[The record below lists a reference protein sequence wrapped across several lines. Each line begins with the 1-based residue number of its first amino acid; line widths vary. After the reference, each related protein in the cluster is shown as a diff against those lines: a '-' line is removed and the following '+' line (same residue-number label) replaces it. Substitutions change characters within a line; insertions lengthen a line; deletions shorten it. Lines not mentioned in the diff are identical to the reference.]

1 MSTECD
7 TFSLRDKRIVLLAC
21 CIAGFISPLLTSMIN
36 LAIPSIASEFA
47 ISAHD
52 RGWLVMTFFLSS
64 VAFLV
69 PVSRIAD
76 LYGKKK
82 IFIIG
87 IVVVLISS
95 LMSAIA
101 TSFAILLVWRVVA
114 GIGTAAISTTSIA
127 MIVQIYPRSQRGLPL
142 ALNTMCIYIGASMG
156 PGLGGLLTETFGWQS
171 IFFSLIP
178 FSVAAFVAILFF
190 KKDFKTSEGEPF
202 DIKGSVLYALGIMA
216 LMYGIITLPD
226 RLSPAFIAGGAVL
239 LIAFFN
245 FETRSKYPALN
256 VGLFKGKVFRRS
268 SIAAF
273 LNYGSSYAVIFTLSQ
288 YLQDIG
294 GMSPGTAGL
303 IILLQP
309 AVQAVVT
316 PFAGRTS
323 DKINPRI
330 LTTMGMIM
338 MCIGTGLMI
347 TLTVNVNEQMLKVYI
362 ILLCTG
368 LGYALFSTPNTNL
381 IMGNVSP
388 KNYTESSGV
397 ISVMRQVGMM
407 SSVAIMVCMISVM
420 MGTTT
425 VIDPSTYG
433 QFMDAIRYS
442 FIVCFLLAVAGAF
455 MTWFSKDSIPLPD
468 QCPKSNN

>member
-1 MSTECD
+1 MNRECD
-7 TFSLRDKRIVLLAC
+7 AFSLRDKRIVLLAC
-21 CIAGFISPLLTSMIN
+21 CIAGFVSPLLTSMVN
-36 LAIPSIASEFA
+36 LAIPTIGIEFG

-82 IFIIG
+82 LFVIG
-87 IVVVLISS
+87 IVVVLVSS
-95 LMSAIA
+95 LMSAVSP
-101 TSFAILLVWRVVA
+101 SFSVLLLWRVVA
-114 GIGTAAISTTSIA
+114 GIGTAAISSTSIS

-156 PGLGGLLTETFGWQS
+156 PGLGGILTETFGWQS
-171 IFFSLIP
+171 IFLSLVP
-178 FSVAAFVAILFF
+178 FSVAALVAILFF
-190 KKDFKTSEGEPF
+190 KSDFRTSEGEPF
-202 DIKGSVLYALGIMA
+202 DLKGSVLYGIGIMA

-226 RLSPAFIAGGAVL
+226 RLSPAFIAAGAVMMV
-239 LIAFFN
+239 AFFK
-245 FETRSKYPALN
+245 FETKEQYPALK
-256 VGLFKGKVFRRS
+256 VSLFKGKIFRRS

-288 YLQDIG
+288 YLQDVG
-294 GMSPGTAGL
+294 GMSPGAAGL

-316 PFAGRTS
+316 PFAGRMS
-323 DKINPRI
+323 DRMNPRY
-330 LTTMGMIM
+330 LTTAGMMM
-338 MCIGTGLMI
+338 MCVGTALMI
-347 TLTVNVNEQMLKVYI
+347 TLTVNVDAEMFKVYA
-362 ILLCTG
+362 ILLFTG

-381 IMGNVSP
+381 IMGSVSP
-388 KNYTESSGV
+388 KSYSESSGV

-407 SSVAIMVCMISVM
+407 SSVAVVVCMISIM

-425 VIDPSTYG
+425 VIDPSTFDA
-433 QFMDAIRYS
+433 FMTAVRYS
-442 FIVCFLLAVAGAF
+442 FVVCFLLAAAGAF
-455 MTWFSKDSIPLPD
+455 MTWSSKDPAPLPD
-468 QCPKSNN
+468 QCPK

>member
-1 MSTECD
+1 MNKECD
-7 TFSLRDKRIVLLAC
+7 VFSLKDKRIVLLAC
-21 CIAGFISPLLTSMIN
+21 CIAGFISPLLTSMVN
-36 LAIPSIASEFA
+36 LAIPSIAFEFG

-82 IFIIG
+82 LFIMG
-87 IVVVLISS
+87 IAVVLISS
-95 LMSAIA
+95 LMSAFS
-101 TSFAILLVWRVVA
+101 TSFGMLLVWRVVA
-114 GIGTAAISTTSIA
+114 GLGTAAISSTSIS

-156 PGLGGLLTETFGWQS
+156 PGLGGILTETFGWQS
-171 IFFSLIP
+171 IFLSLMP
-178 FSVAAFVAILFF
+178 FSVAAFVAIIFF
-190 KKDFKTSEGEPF
+190 KKDFKTAEGEPF
-202 DIKGSVLYALGIMA
+202 DLKGSVLYAMGIMA

-226 RLSPAFIAGGAVL
+226 KLSPAFIAAGAVL

-245 FETRSKYPALN
+245 FETKEKHPVLM
-256 VGLFKGKVFRRS
+256 VGLFRGKVFRRS

-273 LNYGSSYAVIFTLSQ
+273 LNYGSSYAVLFTLSQ

-323 DKINPRI
+323 DRIDPRI

-338 MCIGTGLMI
+338 MCFGTGLMI
-347 TLTVNVNEQMLKVYI
+347 TLTVNVDSEMFKVYL
-362 ILLCTG
+362 ILLFTG

-388 KNYTESSGV
+388 KSYSESSGV

-407 SSVAIMVCMISVM
+407 SSVAVVVCMISIM

-433 QFMDAIRYS
+433 QFMTAVRYS
-442 FIVCFLLAVAGAF
+442 FIICFLLAAAGAF
-455 MTWFSKDSIPLPD
+455 MTWFSKDDKPLPD
-468 QCPKSNN
+468 RCP